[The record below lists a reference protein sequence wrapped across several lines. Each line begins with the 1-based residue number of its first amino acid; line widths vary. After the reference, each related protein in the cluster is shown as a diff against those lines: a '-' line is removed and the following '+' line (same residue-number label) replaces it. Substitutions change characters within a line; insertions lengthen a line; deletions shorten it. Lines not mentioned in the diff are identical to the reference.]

1 MNKWLLCSM
10 IIWMFILIIQHRRN
24 QIHRKA
30 NHQAGRGRSQTLMM
44 EPQTNFYKNVLG
56 LLPNRQ
62 IIAQIK

>member
-1 MNKWLLCSM
+1 
-10 IIWMFILIIQHRRN
+10 
-24 QIHRKA
+24 
-30 NHQAGRGRSQTLMM
+30 MM